1 MKRGWGGILPGKQ
14 HVTQFVT
21 LYKEVSPSLSI
32 FVNMSAQ
39 RSSRRLRGLP
49 PEILHPTFRCF
60 CLGEDVTCSSRA
72 MQLHCCK
79 QFLHRRCFERW
90 RQDHTTCPLCRQ
102 ANMEAPAPAPAPV
115 PDLNLENLTYAE
127 VIQRLERLT
136 HPEELRREMTE
147 VSNYFEL
154 IARTHWSNLWYRSF
168 PVNTIIDVDIV
179 HTALREDERN
189 MLERYVHAAMGSS
202 QYRINYIPQA
212 RSHRDPNYIHLV
224 HLFDARFL
232 RRYFI
237 QDRLVTVQFISN
249 LLFDRFNQE
258 V

>member
-1 MKRGWGGILPGKQ
+1 MKRGWGVPPGKQ

-21 LYKEVSPSLSI
+21 LYKEAWSSLSI

-60 CLGEDVTCSSRA
+60 CLVEDVVCSSRA
-72 MQLHCCK
+72 MQLNCCE

-90 RQDHTTCPLCRQ
+90 RQDHDTCPLCRQ
-102 ANMEAPAPAPAPV
+102 ANMEAPAPAP
-115 PDLNLENLTYAE
+115 DLNLENLTYRE

-136 HPEELRREMTE
+136 HPEELRREMSE

-154 IARTHWSNLWYRSF
+154 VARTHWSNLIHRLF
-168 PVNTIIDVDIV
+168 PVNAIIEVDID
-179 HTALREDERN
+179 HTALREDERD
-189 MLERYVHAAMGSS
+189 MLERYVHAALGSV
-202 QYRINYIPQA
+202 QYQINYIPRSL
-212 RSHRDPNYIHLV
+212 RSHRDPNYFHL
-224 HLFDARFL
+224 LDAHFL
-232 RRYFI
+232 RRYY
-237 QDRLVTVQFISN
+237 QDRLVSVQFICN
-249 LLFDRFNQE
+249 LLFNRFNQA